1 MTTARAPAGQFTI
14 LYFAAATSFTGR
26 QHDFLP
32 APLPISKLFNT
43 LEEKYAGM
51 KEKVLGSCAVTVN
64 LEYVD
69 LDEEAEKGEAGL
81 VIGERDEVGIIP
93 PVSSG

>member
-1 MTTARAPAGQFTI
+1 MSSSRAPSGHFTV
-14 LYFAAATSFTGR
+14 LYFAASTSFTGR

-32 APLPISKLFNT
+32 APLPVTKLFDT
-43 LEEKYAGM
+43 LESKYSGM
-51 KEKVLGSCAVTVN
+51 KEKVLASCAVTVN

-69 LDEEAEKGEAGL
+69 LDEEAEKGDACL
-81 VIGERDEVGIIP
+81 VIGEGDEVGIIP

>member
-1 MTTARAPAGQFTI
+1 MSSPRAPSGHFTI
-14 LYFAAATSFTGR
+14 LYFAAASSLTGR

-32 APLPISKLFNT
+32 SPLSITKLFDT
-43 LEEKYAGM
+43 LEDKYPGM
-51 KEKVLGSCAVTVN
+51 KEKVLASCAVTVN

-69 LDEEAEKGEAGL
+69 LAEEGEKGDAGM
-81 VIGERDEVGIIP
+81 VIGEGDEVGIIP

>member
-1 MTTARAPAGQFTI
+1 MSTPRAPAGHFTI
-14 LYFAAATSFTGR
+14 LYFAAATSFAGR

-32 APLPISKLFNT
+32 APLPITKLFDT
-43 LEEKYAGM
+43 LEDKYPGM
-51 KEKVLGSCAVTVN
+51 KEKVLASSAVTVD

-69 LDEEAEKGEAGL
+69 LDEEAEKGEAAQMIAEGA
-81 VIGERDEVGIIP
+81 EVGIIP

>member
-1 MTTARAPAGQFTI
+1 MSTPRAPSGHCTI

-32 APLPISKLFNT
+32 APMSVNKLFDA
-43 LEEKYAGM
+43 LEEKYAGI
-51 KEKVLGSCAVTVN
+51 KEKVLVSCAVTVN
-64 LEYVD
+64 LDYVD
-69 LDEEAEKGEAGL
+69 LDEEAEKGEGGL
-81 VIGERDEVGIIP
+81 VIGEDDEVGIIP